1 MITHTQTLRN
11 TLVLKFLKEWVIILR
26 NLMKADNNAGVT
38 EGSGEGTIIVG
49 NLGLIYPIVVE
60 NKMYTKYG
68 NRTGQY
74 RL

>member
-1 MITHTQTLRN
+1 
-11 TLVLKFLKEWVIILR
+11 
-26 NLMKADNNAGVT
+26 MKADNNAGVT

-60 NKMYTKYG
+60 DEMYTKYG